1 MAKKILI
8 LSVLLVI
15 LIIYTI
21 STFNYKK
28 VLESDNSTVVKDEN
42 KKEELVETIFNK
54 VDEIKKSVNVA
65 LNEESQEEEK
75 IINNNFINLELI
87 KDDNQIFFNGIL
99 RDEKQVLKLE
109 DLLGVTI
116 KGDYKFNPAINV
128 NEELLVKISQLM
140 IPSKDLL
147 TDNSKLLVNGDEISL
162 IGELKDLKYKDSL
175 ISIINKVGLEV
186 DISNLSVKKID
197 KKESLDNKTGLEKA
211 SKNFEANEKLN
222 NQINSHE
229 KMKELQSEINNV
241 LSTNKITFERRST
254 KITKDSFDSVKKIAD
269 ILNDNINIKVEIGG
283 HTDSRGAASLN
294 KRISQDRAN
303 SVMNA
308 LIDLGIEKSRLTA
321 VGYGEDFPI
330 AKDDKNGLSEVN
342 RRVEIKVLGE

>member
-1 MAKKILI
+1 
-8 LSVLLVI
+8 
-15 LIIYTI
+15 
-21 STFNYKK
+21 
-28 VLESDNSTVVKDEN
+28 
-42 KKEELVETIFNK
+42 
-54 VDEIKKSVNVA
+54 VA

-75 IINNNFINLELI
+75 IINNNLINLELI
-87 KDDNQIFFNGIL
+87 KIDNQIFFNGIL

-197 KKESLDNKTGLEKA
+197 KEESLDNKTGLEID

-222 NQINSHE
+222 N
-229 KMKELQSEINNV
+229 EI
-241 LSTNKITFERRST
+241 TI
-254 KITKDSFDSVKKIAD
+254 
-269 ILNDNINIKVEIGG
+269 
-283 HTDSRGAASLN
+283 
-294 KRISQDRAN
+294 
-303 SVMNA
+303 
-308 LIDLGIEKSRLTA
+308 
-321 VGYGEDFPI
+321 
-330 AKDDKNGLSEVN
+330 
-342 RRVEIKVLGE
+342 

>member
-1 MAKKILI
+1 
-8 LSVLLVI
+8 
-15 LIIYTI
+15 
-21 STFNYKK
+21 
-28 VLESDNSTVVKDEN
+28 
-42 KKEELVETIFNK
+42 
-54 VDEIKKSVNVA
+54 
-65 LNEESQEEEK
+65 
-75 IINNNFINLELI
+75 
-87 KDDNQIFFNGIL
+87 
-99 RDEKQVLKLE
+99 
-109 DLLGVTI
+109 
-116 KGDYKFNPAINV
+116 
-128 NEELLVKISQLM
+128 
-140 IPSKDLL
+140 
-147 TDNSKLLVNGDEISL
+147 
-162 IGELKDLKYKDSL
+162 
-175 ISIINKVGLEV
+175 
-186 DISNLSVKKID
+186 
-197 KKESLDNKTGLEKA
+197 
-211 SKNFEANEKLN
+211 
-222 NQINSHE
+222 
-229 KMKELQSEINNV
+229 MKLQSEINNV

>member
-116 KGDYKFNPAINV
+116 KGDYN
-128 NEELLVKISQLM
+128 
-140 IPSKDLL
+140 L
-147 TDNSKLLVNGDEISL
+147 TQQSMSM
-162 IGELKDLKYKDSL
+162 
-175 ISIINKVGLEV
+175 
-186 DISNLSVKKID
+186 
-197 KKESLDNKTGLEKA
+197 
-211 SKNFEANEKLN
+211 KN
-222 NQINSHE
+222 
-229 KMKELQSEINNV
+229 
-241 LSTNKITFERRST
+241 
-254 KITKDSFDSVKKIAD
+254 
-269 ILNDNINIKVEIGG
+269 
-283 HTDSRGAASLN
+283 
-294 KRISQDRAN
+294 
-303 SVMNA
+303 
-308 LIDLGIEKSRLTA
+308 
-321 VGYGEDFPI
+321 Y
-330 AKDDKNGLSEVN
+330 
-342 RRVEIKVLGE
+342 

>member
-1 MAKKILI
+1 
-8 LSVLLVI
+8 
-15 LIIYTI
+15 
-21 STFNYKK
+21 
-28 VLESDNSTVVKDEN
+28 
-42 KKEELVETIFNK
+42 
-54 VDEIKKSVNVA
+54 
-65 LNEESQEEEK
+65 
-75 IINNNFINLELI
+75 
-87 KDDNQIFFNGIL
+87 
-99 RDEKQVLKLE
+99 
-109 DLLGVTI
+109 
-116 KGDYKFNPAINV
+116 
-128 NEELLVKISQLM
+128 M

-197 KKESLDNKTGLEKA
+197 KKESLDNKTGLEKD

-308 LIDLGIEKSRLTA
+308 LIDLGIKKSRLTA